1 MNKIMKL
8 CTSIFVIVMFYSCN
22 QDIDRFDNADNY
34 IYFNM
39 PFVLNQYGKETSVRQ
54 DSLSY
59 SFALDDISVTSYV
72 FKSCIENL
80 TVKRDSLRDTLY
92 VKVFRSEKIRSQWCH
107 IVFRL
112 LPNENF
118 QLGDEKLLTAKISFS
133 DILTPPDWWNKW
145 QGVFGDFC
153 REKFVKW
160 QEIRTWRQ

>member
-72 FKSCIENL
+72 FKILWGLLIRKKGL
-80 TVKRDSLRDTLY
+80 TGWKS
-92 VKVFRSEKIRSQWCH
+92 
-107 IVFRL
+107 
-112 LPNENF
+112 
-118 QLGDEKLLTAKISFS
+118 
-133 DILTPPDWWNKW
+133 
-145 QGVFGDFC
+145 
-153 REKFVKW
+153 
-160 QEIRTWRQ
+160 

>member
-59 SFALDDISVTSYV
+59 SFALVIFLLPRTCL
-72 FKSCIENL
+72 K
-80 TVKRDSLRDTLY
+80 
-92 VKVFRSEKIRSQWCH
+92 FRSILWGLLIRKK
-107 IVFRL
+107 
-112 LPNENF
+112 
-118 QLGDEKLLTAKISFS
+118 GLTGWKS
-133 DILTPPDWWNKW
+133 
-145 QGVFGDFC
+145 
-153 REKFVKW
+153 
-160 QEIRTWRQ
+160 